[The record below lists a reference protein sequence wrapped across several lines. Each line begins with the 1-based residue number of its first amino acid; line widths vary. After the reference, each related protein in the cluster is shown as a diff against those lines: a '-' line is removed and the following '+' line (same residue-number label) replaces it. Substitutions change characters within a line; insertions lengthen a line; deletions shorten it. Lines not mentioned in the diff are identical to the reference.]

1 MIELLEQRIA
11 PAVVTINAG
20 LRTASWI
27 DADGDSVTMK
37 WSSAV
42 PPTFI
47 TENSGLGLLV
57 DRLVLTP
64 ANHTNAFVTISV
76 SAAVGGDGRV
86 EFGRVDATGTP
97 LSSWVAPL
105 VNVAEFDVGNGTR
118 AINTLVMGSLGSIPN
133 TSFTNN
139 AGDGDS
145 NFNGL
150 SGILSIRGNVDSA
163 SLTTG
168 AFKSLSILG
177 SVRGDS
183 AGGAATPG
191 LLTLNT
197 NGKGAVLITGSII
210 GGDAPNEGHVNVTS
224 HLASFVVRGS
234 IIGGSAAFTGA
245 VDIGGTG
252 TISAVSVLG
261 SIIGGSAPDSGVLSV
276 AQTDT
281 LVAMNIAGNMVGG
294 TAERTGVVSS
304 GPLTTFTLGGSL
316 FGGTEQNTGDINL
329 KRAGT
334 VTLKGS
340 IFGGRETSATAN
352 GFIATLNVAENLR
365 TLSINGDIVSG
376 TFGSGSQVG
385 YNGAVLVGKN
395 LTTATIKGSL
405 VGNAEN
411 KAMILAGGAP
421 VFVNGDYNAIGRLT
435 ILGSVSQGY
444 IAAGHTADITSF
456 AARIGNAE
464 NPDAGIGPV
473 LVGGDWFHSSLGAG
487 FNDGGD
493 FGISTADTHSAGDPA
508 KFSKLVSVIIK
519 GRALDNPTLTD
530 VSGIA
535 ANKILNLTVGGV
547 GIFSTGSPNRNLDP
561 FGRVDVFEG

>member
-1 MIELLEQRIA
+1 MIELLEPRIA

-20 LRTASWI
+20 LRTATWI
-27 DADGDSVTMK
+27 DSDGDAVTMK

-42 PPTFI
+42 PPTFV
-47 TENSGLGLLV
+47 TENNGLGLLV
-57 DRLVLTP
+57 DRLILTP
-64 ANHTNAFVTISV
+64 ANHTNAFVTITV
-76 SAAVGGDGRV
+76 NAASGGDGRV

-118 AINTLVMGSLGSIPN
+118 AINTLVMGSLGSVPN

-183 AGGAATPG
+183 AGGGGTPG
-191 LLTLNT
+191 FLTLNT
-197 NGKGAVLITGSII
+197 NGKGALLITGSII
-210 GGDAPNEGHVNVTS
+210 GGEAANEGHVNITGNLTS
-224 HLASFVVRGS
+224 VAVRGS
-234 IIGGSAAFTGA
+234 IIGGSAAFTGV
-245 VDIGGTG
+245 VDIGGAG

-261 SIIGGSAPDSGVLSV
+261 SIIGGSASDSGMLNV
-276 AQTDT
+276 ALTHT
-281 LVAMNIAGNMVGG
+281 LVSMNIAGNILGG
-294 TAERTGVVSS
+294 TAERTGVVNS

-329 KRAGT
+329 QRAGT
-334 VTLKGS
+334 VTIKGS
-340 IFGGRETSATAN
+340 IFGGRETSASAN
-352 GFIATLNVAENLR
+352 GYIATVNVTENLR
-365 TLSINGDIVSG
+365 TLTVNGDIVSG
-376 TFGSGSQVG
+376 TFASGSQVG
-385 YNGAVLVGKN
+385 YNGAILVGKN
-395 LTTATIKGSL
+395 ITTATVKGSL

-421 VFVNGDYNAIGRLT
+421 VFANGDYNAIGRLT
-435 ILGSVSQGY
+435 ILGSVTQAY
-444 IAAGHTADITSF
+444 IAAGHTADISSF

-473 LVGGDWFHSSLGAG
+473 VINGDWFHSSLNAG

-493 FGISTADTHSAGDPA
+493 FGISTTDTHDTGVANR
-508 KFSKLVSVIIK
+508 FSKLVSVIIK

-535 ANKILNLTVGGV
+535 ANKIMNLTVGGV
-547 GIFSTGSPNRNLDP
+547 GIFFNGSPNRNLDS